1 MEERYWDGQTW
12 TDQTRA
18 GQPPVVQAQAAPG
31 NGFAVAALVL
41 GIVAVVCGLIPF
53 LFFLAWILGV
63 LGLIFGLLGRGRA
76 QKEPAVGR
84 KVMATWGA
92 ALGAVAIALGV
103 VGLVLVGDAVDE
115 VSDDLNTLSECIE
128 NADTPAELDEC

>member
-1 MEERYWDGQTW
+1 
-12 TDQTRA
+12 
-18 GQPPVVQAQAAPG
+18 
-31 NGFAVAALVL
+31 VAALVL

-53 LFFLAWILGV
+53 LFFLAWILGI
-63 LGLIFGLLGRGRA
+63 LGLVFGLLGRGRA

-115 VSDDLNTLSECIE
+115 VSDDFNTLSECIE